1 MRVLP
6 TSIAA
11 AILGAWLMSP
21 PIAVAQPAGTN
32 ATAMRQ
38 SLADLQRLRAD
49 LARANAEVAEL
60 KRSERSVRADYR
72 MRDRMADAE
81 ALAKKVT
88 ETESKLRVLGWVS
101 ADASSSRPNAP
112 PPQVSSQDGSVEL
125 EAKAGLFA
133 DQAQKLDREADR
145 LTKAAEELRSRRLL
159 RRRAGAWDRDPFSGL
174 ESSNRS
180 LASRSSLPPPSSGNG
195 STTKGAGPTFTLTG
209 DSSGATGS
217 SSGATIAIPV
227 AGPSSEATA
236 SAKTSP
242 QASGGALDR
251 PAIDQRL
258 YLDPTTAAELRQ
270 VLGGSGAASDP
281 EALDR
286 AASALR
292 ARARALQV
300 QAQTLLQ
307 KSRVP

>member
-11 AILGAWLMSP
+11 AIFGAWLMSP
-21 PIAVAQPAGTN
+21 PIAVAQPEGTN

-60 KRSERSVRADYR
+60 KRSDRSVRDDYR

-101 ADASSSRPNAP
+101 ADASSSRPHAP

-174 ESSNRS
+174 ESSKRS
-180 LASRSSLPPPSSGNG
+180 LATSAAGSRSSLPQSPSASG
-195 STTKGAGPTFTLTG
+195 STTKGAGSTSSG
-209 DSSGATGS
+209 DSNGLSGS
-217 SSGATIAIPV
+217 
-227 AGPSSEATA
+227 A
-236 SAKTSP
+236 SP
-242 QASGGALDR
+242 
-251 PAIDQRL
+251 
-258 YLDPTTAAELRQ
+258 
-270 VLGGSGAASDP
+270 
-281 EALDR
+281 
-286 AASALR
+286 
-292 ARARALQV
+292 
-300 QAQTLLQ
+300 
-307 KSRVP
+307 